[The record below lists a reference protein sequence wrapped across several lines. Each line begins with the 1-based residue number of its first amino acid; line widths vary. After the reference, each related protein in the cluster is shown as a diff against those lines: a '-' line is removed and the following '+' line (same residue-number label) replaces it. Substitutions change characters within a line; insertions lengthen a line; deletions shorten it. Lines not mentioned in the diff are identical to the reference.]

1 MERKPIMSGRIYPR
15 ILVENAIGSPSLVM
29 VRRECLERVG
39 MFDEKVGLAQDWDL
53 WIRISRDCAVGVLD
67 APLIL
72 YRRHGASMSSGPAWK
87 RYFANR
93 TFQRR
98 HIKPLQP
105 ALLRFRLL
113 TAAQSMNLFYTAAAL
128 ADTGTRRATTAGLA
142 LIATLLDPTY
152 QGRLK
157 VGLLVRAVVGNGAFK
172 RLRRLAP

>member
-1 MERKPIMSGRIYPR
+1 M
-15 ILVENAIGSPSLVM
+15 
-29 VRRECLERVG
+29 
-39 MFDEKVGLAQDWDL
+39 
-53 WIRISRDCAVGVLD
+53 GVLD

-105 ALLRFRLL
+105 MLLRLRLL
-113 TAAQSMNLFYTAAAL
+113 TAAQSMNRFYTAAAL
-128 ADTGTRRATTAGLA
+128 ADTGTRRGATAGLA

-152 QGRLK
+152 QVRLK
-157 VGLLVRAVVGNGAFK
+157 VGLLARSVVGNDAFK
-172 RLRRLAP
+172 LWRRSSH